1 MGLFGNP
8 RKNKDK
14 WAELVVANAQPGM
27 NLDEKF
33 LDAATTMYIQQH
45 TRILYDSIHLVLT
58 SKNKKTQKER
68 YKLAQEKFGALV
80 RIKKYASKEQKKGI
94 NQAID
99 DFLKM
104 EDMYKH
110 PGKYQEP
117 VVDVKK
123 QNKKQMKQDF
133 WDVYA
138 QMEMLDIF
146 AGDEE

>member
-8 RKNKDK
+8 RNNKDK
-14 WAELVVANAQPGM
+14 WAKLVVANAQPGM
-27 NLDEKF
+27 DFDEQF

-45 TRILYDSIHLVLT
+45 ARILYDSIRLVLNSENEDT
-58 SKNKKTQKER
+58 RKER
-68 YKLAQEKFGALV
+68 YKLAQQKFGALV
-80 RIKKYASKEQKKGI
+80 AIKKYASREQKKGI
-94 NQAID
+94 NRALD

-117 VVDVKK
+117 TVDVKK

-138 QMEMLDIF
+138 QGEMMDIF
-146 AGDEE
+146 SGKKK